1 MLFNSFTLSFCFV
14 RCVHFVAFVVFI
26 LFVLLISFPA
36 FLSAYLPNI
45 LTIFRHSASCEQ
57 KEKNKRLRSSRAKT
71 IDSEAD
77 SFFDICRQS
86 SVTSLE
92 NCKQTCLDRQV
103 IFFLIFHSFRLHCI
117 IHSYFINRTPSSGQ
131 MSYTNNNKHSSIPQH
146 QTLKEQREKGF
157 LFKLSLKIMNAVLK
171 EKEKVNEKHKQR

>member
-71 IDSEAD
+71 IDSDSEAD

-103 IFFLIFHSFRLHCI
+103 IFFSF
-117 IHSYFINRTPSSGQ
+117 FILSGYIA
-131 MSYTNNNKHSSIPQH
+131 SYTHISLTERHLVAKCRTQTITNIHPYLSIKH
-146 QTLKEQREKGF
+146 
-157 LFKLSLKIMNAVLK
+157 
-171 EKEKVNEKHKQR
+171 

>member
-1 MLFNSFTLSFCFV
+1 MYLIWNLIIKNINCYWNFTFCDSGYPITLVSRKRVIYFNSLSERKILFNSFTLSFCFV

-26 LFVLLISFPA
+26 LFVSLISFPA

-57 KEKNKRLRSSRAKT
+57 KEKNKRLRPSRTKAV
-71 IDSEAD
+71 DSEAD

-92 NCKQTCLDRQV
+92 NCKQTCLDR
-103 IFFLIFHSFRLHCI
+103 
-117 IHSYFINRTPSSGQ
+117 
-131 MSYTNNNKHSSIPQH
+131 
-146 QTLKEQREKGF
+146 
-157 LFKLSLKIMNAVLK
+157 
-171 EKEKVNEKHKQR
+171 